1 MSSIKF
7 SFRITSLVLFALV
20 STFCISCNKDD
31 SGNPSVTYDATEL
44 LKDVPEAVIT
54 ATYVKLE
61 QETNSLITAAENLQ
75 ASPSENN
82 LEAARSA
89 WRLART
95 PWEQSEGFL
104 FGPVATEGIDPSI
117 DSWPVNTVDLDAVLA
132 STAVL
137 TKDYID
143 GLDGTLKG
151 FHTTEYLLFGT
162 DGNKQAT
169 AFTSREFEYLIAVT
183 QSLHGATD
191 QLQNSWSPAGEN
203 FQINLINA
211 GKAGSIYPSQKSA
224 MQELIN
230 GMIGIADEVGN
241 GKINDPFS
249 QEDLLYEES
258 RFSNNSKADFA
269 DNIRSIQNVY
279 FGTLTTVNGT
289 GLSDFVVSQNSELD
303 VKVKQ
308 QIQSAIDKIEA
319 IPGTFGEAVF
329 NNKTA
334 VQSAQDAVRL
344 LQQTLE
350 SEVKPLVD
358 ALQ

>member
-1 MSSIKF
+1 MTSLSSSWKIPHQVIFLLLIF
-7 SFRITSLVLFALV
+7 SITSC
-20 STFCISCNKDD
+20 TKDD
-31 SGNPSVTYDATEL
+31 PNDPSVTYDATEL
-44 LKDVPEAVIT
+44 LKNVPEEVIT
-54 ATYVKLE
+54 ATYVNLE
-61 QETNSLITAAENLQ
+61 QQANALIDAVENLQ
-75 ASPSENN
+75 SNPSESN
-82 LEAARSA
+82 LEDARAA

-104 FGPVATEGIDPSI
+104 FGPVATQGIDPSI

-132 STAVL
+132 SSAVL

-162 DGNKQAT
+162 DGNKEPS
-169 AFTSREFEYLIAVT
+169 AFNSREFEYLVAVA

-191 QLQNSWSPAGEN
+191 QLKNAWSASGEN
-203 FQINLINA
+203 FQINLVNA
-211 GKAGSIYPSQKSA
+211 GKSGSIYPSQKSA
-224 MQELIN
+224 LQELIN
-230 GMIGIADEVGN
+230 GLIGIADEVGN

-269 DNIRSIQNVY
+269 DNIRSIQNIY
-279 FGTLTTVNGT
+279 LGTITTPNGI
-289 GLSDFVVSQNSELD
+289 GLSDFVVSQNNDLD

-308 QIQSAIDKIEA
+308 EVQSAIDKIEA

-329 NNKTA
+329 NNKAA

-350 SEVKPLVD
+350 SEVKPLID
-358 ALQ
+358 ELQ